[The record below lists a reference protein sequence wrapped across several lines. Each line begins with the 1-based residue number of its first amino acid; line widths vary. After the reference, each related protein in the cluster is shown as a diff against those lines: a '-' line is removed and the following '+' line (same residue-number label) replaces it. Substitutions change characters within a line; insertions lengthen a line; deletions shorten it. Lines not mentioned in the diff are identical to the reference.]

1 MAKASSKSTRIRAG
15 GGKRHG
21 IEGGSPAAPLVD
33 TVTVKG
39 AGAPFAI
46 TTVGGTWHVAPSGV
60 PLQASDTVP
69 VKPAPGV
76 NCNWYWAVCP
86 ADTEAVVEP
95 FGAGPGV
102 KAGLA
107 VALREIVWGEPG
119 ASSAM
124 VRLAVRWPAASGL
137 KPRETVQLIVGAT
150 GAVQLLA
157 RLKSEGLRPPRTKDE
172 MWRDVVPEFKTVSVC
187 APPEVP

>member
-1 MAKASSKSTRIRAG
+1 MVTKRRAKASSKSTRIRAG
-15 GGKRHG
+15 GAKRHG

-46 TTVGGTWHVAPSGV
+46 TTVGGTWHVAPSGM

-69 VKPAPGV
+69 GKPAPGV
-76 NCNWYWAVCP
+76 SCNWYWAGCP

-102 KAGLA
+102 EAGRA
-107 VALREIVWGEPG
+107 GGG
-119 ASSAM
+119 A
-124 VRLAVRWPAASGL
+124 
-137 KPRETVQLIVGAT
+137 EH
-150 GAVQLLA
+150 
-157 RLKSEGLRPPRTKDE
+157 
-172 MWRDVVPEFKTVSVC
+172 VS
-187 APPEVP
+187 